1 MASTIIYEVSCVV
14 SPEVAEPFAAWLRHH
29 VPEVAALPGFLEGR
43 WGEVVGGSRD
53 GARTFVCWY
62 RLADAAAMERYL
74 ADDAPRMRADGLRR
88 FGERYTATRRVIAE
102 RS

>member
-1 MASTIIYEVSCVV
+1 MGSTIIYEVSCAVA
-14 SPEVAEPFAAWLRHH
+14 PEVGDAFAAWLRYH
-29 VPEVAALPGFLEGR
+29 VPEVASLPGFVEGR
-43 WGEVVGGSRD
+43 WGEVVGSAAG

-62 RLADAAAMERYL
+62 RLVDAAALDRYF
-74 ADDAPRMRADGLRR
+74 AEDAPRMRADGLRR

>member
-1 MASTIIYEVSCVV
+1 MASTIIYEVSCTV
-14 SPEVAEPFAAWLRHH
+14 SPEVSDAFAAWLRHH

-43 WGEVVGGSRD
+43 WGEQVGGAAG

-62 RLADAAAMERYL
+62 RLADAAAMERYF
-74 ADDAPRMRADGLRR
+74 AVDAPRMRADGLRR
-88 FGERYTATRRVIAE
+88 FGERYTATRRVIEE